1 MLNQFVRTQMVIG
14 EEALEKLHNS
24 KVCVFGVGGVGGYV
38 IEALA
43 RSGVGEIDIV
53 DNDKIC
59 LTNLN
64 RQIIA
69 TRSSIGRY
77 KVDVMKDR
85 IHEINPDAVVNVHK
99 CFYLPETRDEFNFA
113 EYDYVVDAIDTVTAK
128 IDIILQCQATGT
140 PIISSMGTGNKLNPA
155 MLEVTDI
162 YKTENDPLAR
172 VMRRELKKRDIRS
185 LKVVYSKEKALK
197 PLVNENNDEVNK
209 SGDINGAE
217 RRIAPGST
225 SFVPPVAGLIAASEV
240 IKDLIKDE
248 FARARNNG

>member
-1 MLNQFVRTQMVIG
+1 MKKMLNQFVRTQMVIG
-14 EEALEKLHNS
+14 EEALEKLCNS

-85 IHEINPDAVVNVHK
+85 IHDINPDAVVNVHK

-197 PLVNENNDEVNK
+197 PLVNEMENSGEVK
-209 SGDINGAE
+209 GTG

-248 FARARNNG
+248 FAHARNNG